1 MTKIFRAFRSLN
13 CVFSRILLLVLL
25 ALGAV
30 AAVGAFV
37 IYESR
42 VNLYEQKKNDIRHVV
57 ETAHSIVVELAKRV
71 DNNEMTKE
79 QAQAEAKRIINA
91 MRYDANEY
99 VFIYDF
105 NGALVVNRPKPELI
119 GKPRL
124 EEKDAAGEKYVQAFV
139 DTAKSGRGG
148 HVFYWYVRPQST
160 EIAQKVSYV
169 TGYMPWGWAIA
180 SGALIEDI
188 EALHERMTRKIEYGL
203 AAIAVLLLGAAF
215 LVTRSIIGPLNRLTG
230 SLRQLASGD
239 TEAEVAG
246 SARGDEFGT
255 IARAVV
261 DVREAVRG
269 QMGEQMQR
277 DLASKEQAE
286 TERRQF
292 LNELAQSLDQ
302 QVKAVTD
309 TLGSAAQQLVG
320 TAQSMQQVSD
330 QARVE
335 ADGASAASRL
345 ASEHV
350 STVGQATEQ
359 LNGSIGEINSQVH
372 DSAKISEDAVKQIRE
387 ASTIVRTLSE
397 TSADIGKVISLIQ
410 AIAEQTN
417 LLALN
422 ATIEAAR
429 AGDAGRGFAV
439 VASEVKQLATQTSKA
454 TEEISGRITA
464 VQAATNQAVAAIDNV
479 DATIARISEIG
490 STIAS
495 AVEEQGAATSE
506 ITRAIGETVTQTD
519 TLSLSLTRLHQAANE
534 TNSSSQ
540 AVVESA
546 TTLSNQ
552 AASLKQEVEQFVAR
566 IARA

>member
-1 MTKIFRAFRSLN
+1 
-13 CVFSRILLLVLL
+13 
-25 ALGAV
+25 
-30 AAVGAFV
+30 
-37 IYESR
+37 
-42 VNLYEQKKNDIRHVV
+42 
-57 ETAHSIVVELAKRV
+57 
-71 DNNEMTKE
+71 
-79 QAQAEAKRIINA
+79 
-91 MRYDANEY
+91 
-99 VFIYDF
+99 
-105 NGALVVNRPKPELI
+105 
-119 GKPRL
+119 
-124 EEKDAAGEKYVQAFV
+124 
-139 DTAKSGRGG
+139 
-148 HVFYWYVRPQST
+148 
-160 EIAQKVSYV
+160 
-169 TGYMPWGWAIA
+169 
-180 SGALIEDI
+180 
-188 EALHERMTRKIEYGL
+188 
-203 AAIAVLLLGAAF
+203 
-215 LVTRSIIGPLNRLTG
+215 
-230 SLRQLASGD
+230 
-239 TEAEVAG
+239 AG